1 VSDSV
6 VAAEG
11 VPQREATI
19 DQAGERRSSQIE
31 SLRAVAALSV
41 VVCHVTL
48 VYIVL
53 ATKSQAFLDPTVVE
67 RLLYAGGFGVSL
79 FFALTGYLIFRPF
92 VKRFAGAT
100 GPISL
105 STYGIN
111 RALRILPLYFVVMAV
126 VLAIENRP
134 LDMWIRFFT
143 FTQNYWSD
151 TAGQING
158 PAWSLAVEIQFYFLL
173 PLLALAIGRLS
184 KHPLRAA
191 VATIAVLG
199 IASLIARFAL
209 IENPDFANATWRYRI
224 VTNFIFFV
232 PGMLIALIEVGRRGR
247 RLPIPRGLARSDL
260 WFAGGVALWMAVV
273 MKGYDWDFLIA
284 PASFLVLGACVLGLR
299 AGAVHS
305 VLSLRPL
312 ASLGIASYSLY
323 LWHFPLLELLTNEG
337 ASPEL
342 IPLAAI
348 AIPTAILVAMISY
361 RLIEEPFLR
370 LRGRW
375 AS

>member
-1 VSDSV
+1 VSDAV

-11 VPQREATI
+11 VPEREATI
-19 DQAGERRSSQIE
+19 DQAGERRSAQIE

-41 VVCHVTL
+41 LVCHVTL

-53 ATKSQAFLDPTVVE
+53 GTNSQAFLHPTAIE

-92 VKRFAGAT
+92 AKRLAAT
-100 GPISL
+100 TPRISIQ
-105 STYGIN
+105 TYAIN

-126 VLAIENRP
+126 VLAVENRP

-143 FTQNYWSD
+143 FTENYWSD

-158 PAWSLAVEIQFYFLL
+158 PAWSLAVEIQFYLLL
-173 PLLALAIGRLS
+173 PLLALGIGRFARR
-184 KHPLRAA
+184 PLRAA
-191 VATIAVLG
+191 AMIVLALG
-199 IASLIARFAL
+199 IASLVARL
-209 IENPDFANATWRYRI
+209 VLVNNADVVNETWRYRI

-232 PGMLIALIEVGRRGR
+232 PGMLLALMEARLRGR
-247 RLPIPRGLARSDL
+247 PLRVPAPLARSDV
-260 WFAGGVALWMAVV
+260 WFAGGIALWLVV
-273 MKGYDWDFLIA
+273 VLQGYDWDFLIA

-299 AGAVHS
+299 SGAIHAL
-305 VLSLRPL
+305 LSLRPL
-312 ASLGIASYSLY
+312 ALLGIASYSLY
-323 LWHFPLLELLTNEG
+323 LWHFPVLELLTNEG
-337 ASPEL
+337 ASPQL
-342 IPLAAI
+342 APLAAL
-348 AIPTAILVAMISY
+348 AIPTAILVAAASY
-361 RLIEEPFLR
+361 KLIEEPFLR

>member
-1 VSDSV
+1 VTDAVVVS
-6 VAAEG
+6 EG
-11 VPQREATI
+11 VPQGEATI

-31 SLRAVAALSV
+31 SVRAVAALSV
-41 VVCHVTL
+41 LVCHITL

-53 ATKSQAFLDPTVVE
+53 ATHSQAFLHPTAVE

-92 VKRFAGAT
+92 VKRLAGTT
-100 GPISL
+100 GPISTQ
-105 STYGIN
+105 TYGIN

-158 PAWSLAVEIQFYFLL
+158 PAWSLAVEIQFYLLL
-173 PLLALAIGRLS
+173 PLLALGIGRFA
-184 KHPLRAA
+184 KRPLRTAA
-191 VATIAVLG
+191 AIVVALG
-199 IASLIARFAL
+199 VASLVARLAL
-209 IENPDFANATWRYRI
+209 VENPDFVNATWRYRI

-232 PGMLIALIEVGRRGR
+232 PGMLLALIEARMRDR
-247 RLPIPRGLARSDL
+247 RLPIPKALSRSDL
-260 WFAGGVALWMAVV
+260 WFAGGVLLWLVV
-273 MKGYDWDFLIA
+273 VLEGYDWDFLIA
-284 PASFLVLGACVLGLR
+284 PASFFVLGACVLGLR
-299 AGAVHS
+299 TGAVHN

-312 ASLGIASYSLY
+312 ATLGIASYSLY

-342 IPLAAI
+342 VPLAAV
-348 AIPTAILVAMISY
+348 AMPLAILVAMVSY

>member
-1 VSDSV
+1 MSETV

-19 DQAGERRSSQIE
+19 DQAGERRSAQIE
-31 SLRAVAALSV
+31 SLRAIAALSV
-41 VVCHVTL
+41 LACHITL

-53 ATKSQAFLDPTVVE
+53 ATNSEAFLHPSAIQ

-92 VKRFAGAT
+92 VKRLAGAV
-100 GPISL
+100 PRISIN
-105 STYGIN
+105 TYAIN

-126 VLAIENRP
+126 VLAVENRP

-143 FTQNYWSD
+143 FTENYWSD
-151 TAGQING
+151 TAGQVNG

-173 PLLALAIGRLS
+173 PLLALGIARFARR
-184 KHPLRAA
+184 PLRAA
-191 VATIAVLG
+191 ALIVIALG
-199 IASLIARFAL
+199 IASLVARLAL
-209 IENPDFANATWRYRI
+209 VNNPDFVNETWRYRI

-232 PGMLIALIEVGRRGR
+232 PGMLLALMES
-247 RLPIPRGLARSDL
+247 RLRARPLRLSGPLAASDV
-260 WFAGGVALWMAVV
+260 WFAGGVALWLAVV
-273 MKGYDWDFLIA
+273 LKGYDWDVLIA
-284 PASFLVLGACVLGLR
+284 PASFLVLGACVLDLR
-299 AGAVHS
+299 PGAIHAL
-305 VLSLRPL
+305 LSLRWL
-312 ASLGIASYSLY
+312 ALLGIASYSLY
-323 LWHFPLLELLTNEG
+323 LWHFPVLELLTNQG

-342 IPLAAI
+342 LPLAALALPTTI
-348 AIPTAILVAMISY
+348 AVAAISY